1 MLTYNI
7 NNIAKIYSNLFNIRG
22 QSMGNSIPKEVYVY
36 VISWLNN
43 PSQLIS
49 TLPQIIGNAT
59 NTTNYLIKIK
69 DNNPATVIKAL
80 IIGAIPAISIS
91 PTKIVTTT
99 DGINDYVY
107 VGGSSITGGIYRI
120 VNDSSPNTIPYIA
133 AASTNGIFDVD
144 ETAKKLY
151 FSNSVGTLVT
161 IRDLSIASVPDITMT
176 TPYINITEIKISPD
190 GNKLLIA
197 GRAIV
202 TIIDTPIIDI
212 YTKNALGTWK
222 LTNRSTFIPNI
233 GTNNIVTEIV
243 INKAST
249 FAYAVNPIGTMV
261 SSIKL
266 IDNFFKIDKLLT
278 GYVPRSI
285 VLKGTELYIADSSAP
300 KILKLNA
307 TDLSLLKIIAPPYTP
322 NIIPN
327 KLALTAYDDA
337 LYVTPFKSTDIV
349 DVTSQ
354 WRIELMDPITGIDD
368 RKSTYNVGLY
378 NQSPIATY
386 TIFSQNDISPSV
398 PLPEDRLQ
406 NLNEAVCIIGSKI
419 FSSCKKKDFLAD
431 ILTPALIGT
440 EPYVLTNIKFE
451 NAVITNKI
459 VTFIDD
465 GNNLSRVEFDVTAPY
480 TISYT
485 ANTLTKPPL
494 LCTLNMGHK
503 DILMYIPQTGN
514 MNEKDYNLIA
524 ETYTDILD
532 GPKAYNNT
540 FVFTVGLYEI
550 YKITQV
556 SSLFIPAFGYC
567 PIPTDCTPYQPSIV
581 KVRVTGIVASWSIFV
596 ILIEVEITR
605 AGSGNKDYYYIT
617 DEYDNLL
624 NATPLFIDK
633 TYNIYIFPP
642 EKPGDTQQIIL
653 YGSYRG

>member
-1 MLTYNI
+1 
-7 NNIAKIYSNLFNIRG
+7 
-22 QSMGNSIPKEVYVY
+22 MGNSIPKEVYVY
-36 VISWLNN
+36 VVSWLNN
-43 PSQLIS
+43 LAQLIP
-49 TLPQIIGNAT
+49 TIPQIIGNAT

-80 IIGAIPAISIS
+80 IIGEIPAISIS

-99 DGINDYVY
+99 DGANDYVY

-120 VNDSSPNTIPYIA
+120 VNDSSPNTIPYISKS
-133 AASTNGIFDVD
+133 STNGIFDVD
-144 ETAKKLY
+144 ETAKKIY

-161 IRDLSIASVPDITMT
+161 IRDMSIASVPDVTMT
-176 TPYINITEIKISPD
+176 TPYISITEIKISPD

-197 GRAIV
+197 GRSLV
-202 TIIDTPIIDI
+202 TIVDTPIIDI

-222 LTNRSTFIPNI
+222 LINRSTYVPNFGVSNVI
-233 GTNNIVTEIV
+233 TEIV

-249 FAYAVNPIGTMV
+249 FAYTVNPVGTMV
-261 SSIKL
+261 SSIQL
-266 IDNFFKIDKLLT
+266 IDNFLKKDKLLT
-278 GYVPRSI
+278 GYVPNSI
-285 VLKGTELYIADSSAP
+285 VLKGTELYITDSSAP

-327 KLALTAYDDA
+327 KLALTAYDDV

-349 DVTSQ
+349 DIPPQ
-354 WRIELMDPITGIDD
+354 WRIELMDSITGIDD

-386 TIFSQNDISPSV
+386 TVFSQNDISPSV
-398 PLPEDRLQ
+398 PLPEDRLL
-406 NLNEAVCIIGSKI
+406 NLNEAVCIIGTKV
-419 FSSCKKKDFLAD
+419 FSSCKKKDFFAD
-431 ILTPALIGT
+431 VITPALIGT
-440 EPYVLTNIKFE
+440 EPYALTNINFKK
-451 NAVITNKI
+451 AVITNKVI
-459 VTFIDD
+459 TFIDD

-480 TISYT
+480 IISYT
-485 ANTLTKPPL
+485 ANALTKPPIL
-494 LCTLNMGHK
+494 GTLNMGHK

-514 MNEKDYNLIA
+514 MNGSDYNLIA

-532 GPKAYNNT
+532 GPKAFNNT

-556 SSLFIPAFGYC
+556 ASLFIPAFGYC
-567 PIPTDCTPYQPSIV
+567 PVPTDCTPYHPPIV

-596 ILIEVEITR
+596 ILIEVVITR
-605 AGSGNKDYYYIT
+605 YGSGNKDYYYIT
-617 DEYDNLL
+617 DEYDNSL

-642 EKPGDTQQIIL
+642 ENPGDTQTITV